1 MMWIWFALAILL
13 LVVELVTTQFVS
25 IWFSASALITGVVV
39 AIFDE
44 MQLIWQIVIFVALS
58 VVALVATKPL
68 VKKITGKPKDA
79 KTNLELNIGK
89 TAVVTETIDNIK
101 ETGAV
106 KINGLVWTARSD
118 DGSII
123 EQGEVVIFKQ
133 VSGNKAI
140 VSKNK
145 EENIGHHSHLWRS
158 LAPAQEL

>member
-1 MMWIWFALAILL
+1 MMWMWFALAILL

-25 IWFSASALITGVVV
+25 IWFSASALVTGLIV

-44 MQLIWQIVIFVALS
+44 MHLIWQIVIFVCLS
-58 VVALVATKPL
+58 IGTLIATKPL
-68 VKKITGKPKDA
+68 VRKITTKSKDA

-89 TAVVTETIDNIK
+89 TAIVTEKIDNIK

-106 KINGLVWTARSD
+106 KVNGLVWTARSD
-118 DGSII
+118 DDSVI
-123 EQGEVVIFKQ
+123 EEGEVVIFKQ

-145 EENIGHHSHLWRS
+145 EEN
-158 LAPAQEL
+158 

>member
-1 MMWIWFALAILL
+1 MWIWFALAILL

-89 TAVVTETIDNIK
+89 TAVVIETIDNIK

-145 EENIGHHSHLWRS
+145 EENL
-158 LAPAQEL
+158 

>member
-58 VVALVATKPL
+58 VVALIATKPL

-89 TAVVTETIDNIK
+89 TAVVIETIDNIK

-145 EENIGHHSHLWRS
+145 EENL
-158 LAPAQEL
+158 

>member
-1 MMWIWFALAILL
+1 MMWMWFALAILL

-25 IWFSASALITGVVV
+25 IWFSASALVTGLIV

-44 MQLIWQIVIFVALS
+44 MHLIWQIVIFVCLS
-58 VVALVATKPL
+58 IGTLIATKPL
-68 VKKITGKPKDA
+68 VRKITTKSKDA

-89 TAVVTETIDNIK
+89 TAVVTEKIDNIM

-106 KINGLVWTARSD
+106 KVNGLVWTARSD
-118 DGSII
+118 DDSII
-123 EQGEVVIFKQ
+123 DEGEVVIFKQ

-145 EENIGHHSHLWRS
+145 EEN
-158 LAPAQEL
+158 

>member
-58 VVALVATKPL
+58 VIALVATKPL

-118 DGSII
+118 DGLII

-145 EENIGHHSHLWRS
+145 EENV
-158 LAPAQEL
+158 

>member
-13 LVVELVTTQFVS
+13 LVVELATTQFVS
-25 IWFSASALITGVVV
+25 IWFSAAALVTGVVV
-39 AIFDE
+39 AAFDE
-44 MQLIWQIVIFVALS
+44 MHLIWQITIFVVLS
-58 VVALVATKPL
+58 IGALVATKPL

-89 TAVVTETIDNIK
+89 TAIVTETIDNIK

-106 KINGLVWTARSD
+106 KINGLVWTARSED
-118 DGSII
+118 NSVI

-140 VSKNK
+140 VSIHK
-145 EENIGHHSHLWRS
+145 EEK
-158 LAPAQEL
+158 

>member
-89 TAVVTETIDNIK
+89 TAVVIETIDNIK

-145 EENIGHHSHLWRS
+145 EENL
-158 LAPAQEL
+158 

>member
-58 VVALVATKPL
+58 VAALVATKPL

-118 DGSII
+118 DGSTI

-145 EENIGHHSHLWRS
+145 EENL
-158 LAPAQEL
+158 

>member
-13 LVVELVTTQFVS
+13 LVVELATTQFVS
-25 IWFSASALITGVVV
+25 IWFSISALITGVVV

-44 MQLIWQIVIFVALS
+44 MGLIWQIVIFVVLAIGTLF
-58 VVALVATKPL
+58 ATKPF
-68 VKKITGKPKDA
+68 VKRITGKPKDA

-89 TAVVTETIDNIK
+89 TAIVTETIDNIK

-118 DGSII
+118 DGSVI

-140 VSKNK
+140 VSINK
-145 EENIGHHSHLWRS
+145 EENK
-158 LAPAQEL
+158 

>member
-44 MQLIWQIVIFVALS
+44 MQSIWQIVIFVALS
-58 VVALVATKPL
+58 IIALVATKPL

-145 EENIGHHSHLWRS
+145 EENI
-158 LAPAQEL
+158 